1 MAVSNLNNLVSD
13 RFQPVLNDPEP
24 NTGAK
29 EIIFCSGKIYY
40 QLLQRRNELTESN
53 KAILRLEQFYP
64 FPDKQLKAMLKQYKK
79 VKTFSWVQEEP
90 ENMGGWVFVRQR
102 MEKITGQKLHYVG
115 RKPSASPA
123 TGFPAIYK
131 KQQEAISNEALGKS
145 SDSVS

>member
-1 MAVSNLNNLVSD
+1 MAVSTLDNLVSD

-131 KQQEAISNEALGKS
+131 KQQEAISNEALGRS